1 MKKFII
7 LISAF
12 LMISLM
18 GVTQIIEPEKVP
30 ADTQQAFAKKF
41 PSATDTKYEM
51 GKKDYE
57 VSFKENGIAKSANFN
72 TSGEWLETVT
82 MIAET
87 DLPKQVLT
95 SVARNFA
102 GFTMSIVSKVE
113 NSNKVEYYEM
123 YLKMNT
129 KSYDVKFSPKGVVLK
144 KTRLKI

>member
-1 MKKFII
+1 
-7 LISAF
+7 
-12 LMISLM
+12 
-18 GVTQIIEPEKVP
+18 
-30 ADTQQAFAKKF
+30 
-41 PSATDTKYEM
+41 
-51 GKKDYE
+51 
-57 VSFKENGIAKSANFN
+57 
-72 TSGEWLETVT
+72 